1 MPSDP
6 TPGATPRDDAP
17 RDAVPRGEVESF
29 QHYIFNTIDSIVG
42 LLDGL
47 SADELNWRPEA
58 PSTNSL
64 YAIATHVLGNAEENL
79 LGTLCGQRHGRDYA
93 AEFPAAAAVPDA
105 VRTRWVELRER
116 VAGALAG
123 LTREDLDGVRRHP
136 RRGGITGR
144 EVLIVVAR
152 HAAEHWGEAQLTRSL
167 MSARRA
173 ST

>member
-1 MPSDP
+1 
-6 TPGATPRDDAP
+6 
-17 RDAVPRGEVESF
+17 VQSF

-42 LLDGL
+42 LLEGL

-79 LGTLCGQRHGRDYA
+79 LGTLCGQLHGRNYA
-93 AEFPAAAAVPDA
+93 AEFPAAASVPDA
-105 VRTRWVELRER
+105 VRTRWAELRDR
-116 VAGALAG
+116 VAGALAR
-123 LTREDLDGVRRHP
+123 LTREDLDGIRPHP
-136 RRGGITGR
+136 RRGPITAR

-167 MSARRA
+167 VAARGA